1 MRLHPTLVEK
11 FLQTCA
17 NQGGYS
23 EESRLIKGLSSIT
36 LATYILQ
43 NQPGVVLVEADNLI
57 QQRINMRQPIHDIVP
72 MKMHTNVI
80 GKLLEMYRS
89 YSGHSNESKLRNAFS
104 SLDLTPYEVVS
115 RGEAIVVLTKEY
127 FEKLQ
132 QG

>member
-23 EESRLIKGLSSIT
+23 EESRLTKALANIT
-36 LATYILQ
+36 LATYVLQ
-43 NQPGVVLVEADNLI
+43 NQPGVVLVEADKMI
-57 QQRINMRQPIHDIVP
+57 QARIDMRQPIHDIVP

-89 YSGHSNESKLRNAFS
+89 YSGHSNESKLRAAFS